1 MPAKKTTDL
10 STFVFMCGTML
21 QMRLNRFM
29 SYERQVQRISADAS
43 EEISRLDL
51 PKVLEEKLQRL
62 NHLWVDIARKL
73 GRHCYIETFANILLL
88 YLMRDVNL
96 D

>member
-10 STFVFMCGTML
+10 STFVFVCGTML
-21 QMRLNRFM
+21 QMRLNSLM
-29 SYERQVQRISADAS
+29 SYESRVQQISADAS

-51 PKVLEEKLQRL
+51 AKVLEEKLQRL
-62 NHLWVDIARKL
+62 NHLWADIARKL
-73 GRHCYIETFANILLL
+73 GRYCYIEIFANILLL